1 MMIFWDARL
10 VLLAVPKTGTQALQ
24 AALGAEAD
32 MIIRNPPLQKHMPL
46 RWYQRSVLPLFSAE
60 EGMQLETVAVIR
72 EPLDWLGSWYRYR
85 RRDSLSG
92 HPNSTIGLSFQ
103 EFVTAYLQPSRPP
116 CADVGRQSRF
126 VSTPSQAVGVDHLFA
141 YEHFQEL
148 VRFLEGR
155 LGHRIRLGRT
165 NVSPHGELDLPEN
178 LAQLAARELKD
189 EVSLHGLAVEAT
201 LRRRDAQG

>member
-1 MMIFWDARL
+1 MMIFWEARL

-32 MIIRNPPLQKHMPL
+32 VIIRNPPLQKHMPL

-85 RRDSLSG
+85 RRESLSG
-92 HPNSTIGLSFQ
+92 RPNSTADLSFQ
-103 EFVTAYLQPSRPP
+103 EFVAAYLQPSQPP
-116 CADVGRQSRF
+116 YAEVGRQSRF
-126 VSTPSQAVGVDHLFA
+126 VSAPGKAVAVDHLFA
-141 YEHFQEL
+141 YEHFPTL
-148 VRFLEGR
+148 LRFLEGR

-165 NVSPHGELDLPEN
+165 NVSPAGELDLPDSM
-178 LAQLAARELKD
+178 AQLAARKLKD
-189 EVSLHGLAVEAT
+189 EFSLHKIAVAASVGQ
-201 LRRRDAQG
+201 RDAQV